1 MVSGSGRAGFRADE
15 GGMVAKSAP
24 RIEPKGS
31 KYYYRRSS
39 LKGGDVLRALGIGL
53 AAGAAAFYVAR
64 IYFQRTPLIVSDD
77 SRRGPRRLRTPHP
90 GGG

>member
-1 MVSGSGRAGFRADE
+1 MGAQ
-15 GGMVAKSAP
+15 SAP
-24 RIEPKGS
+24 RIGPKGS

-39 LKGGDVLRALGIGL
+39 LKGGDALRALGIGL

-64 IYFQRTPLIVSDD
+64 LFFQKTPLVASDD
-77 SRRGPRRLRTPHP
+77 APKAPRRLRTPHP

>member
-1 MVSGSGRAGFRADE
+1 M
-15 GGMVAKSAP
+15 SAP
-24 RIEPKGS
+24 RIESKGS

-39 LKGGDVLRALGIGL
+39 LKGGDLIRALGIGI

-64 IYFQRTPLIVSDD
+64 IAFQRTPLIASDD
-77 SRRGPRRLRTPHP
+77 DRREPRRLRAPQP